1 MAEIIAFPTRGLDN
15 TVPAQRTPITP
26 GMLST
31 IRMPSEAQ
39 ISSDGK
45 RAVFVVWEYVGEE
58 QKQRGRIWTV
68 STEVAEHEVG
78 EPRPL
83 TKGSKSDYCPRWSP
97 DGKRLAYLSVSDS
110 ERAKPQL
117 HIIAAEGGEPE
128 QLCTM
133 PNGVVS
139 LEWSPNGSRIAF
151 LSQEGERPRPDPIVV
166 APERHYRLW
175 TIYPDDDLPQPVTPA
190 ELTVWEYAWSP
201 DSRQLAVY
209 YSVMSGESGWYVG
222 QIGYVAAQGGA
233 VHQLTAL
240 TRQASSLSWSPDG
253 TKLAYVSGEWSD
265 RGLDAGDMF
274 LLPLD
279 GSEPYNL
286 TPGIQC
292 SITWCRWFPDGQRLL
307 FAAYKRVTQQIGIL
321 HTSNGAV
328 RVLDSDFVMRWP
340 VLSATPDLHGFVA
353 LHCTQQ
359 DFYDVWHGT
368 VDDGAEG
375 ITWHRLSRLNP
386 IADETFA
393 LAKTK
398 RIRYPSTDDWEIDAL
413 FTHPSV
419 PKTDGRPPLVVS
431 VHGGPS
437 WAWSDDIGML
447 WTQLLASAG
456 YAVLRPNVRGSWGR
470 GVAFADAV
478 VGDMGGKDFQ
488 DVLHGIDYLVQHNL
502 VDGNRVAIA
511 GWSYGGFMTAWAI
524 SQTTRFRAAVVG
536 AGVSDW
542 HNFHAQSHLSEWDR
556 RFLGADML
564 DHPEVYRERSPITYA
579 RNITTPT
586 LILHGERD
594 FDVPVSQGYALYR
607 ALYEHGIPV
616 EFVIYPREGHG
627 IRERDHQRDLEE
639 RLLRWLEKYL

>member
-1 MAEIIAFPTRGLDN
+1 MSEIITLPTRGVDN
-15 TVPAQRTPITP
+15 TRPANRTPVTP

-31 IRMPSEAQ
+31 MRMPADAQ
-39 ISSDGK
+39 ISPDGK
-45 RAVFVVWEYVGEE
+45 RAAFVVWEYVGGE
-58 QKQRGRIWTV
+58 QRQRGRIWTV
-68 STEVAEHEVG
+68 NTEVADNEVG

-83 TKGSKSDYCPRWSP
+83 TKGPKSDYCPRWSP
-97 DGKRLAYLSVSDS
+97 DGKRLAYLSIDEG

-117 HIIAAEGGEPE
+117 HIISAEGGEPE
-128 QLCTM
+128 QRCMM
-133 PNGVVS
+133 PNGVVN
-139 LEWSPNGSRIAF
+139 LEWSPDGSRIAF
-151 LSQEGERPRPDPIVV
+151 LSLEGEQPKHDPIVV
-166 APERHYRLW
+166 VPERHYRLW
-175 TIYPDDDLPQPVTPA
+175 SIYADYDVPLPVTPA
-190 ELTVWEYAWSP
+190 ELTVWQYEWSP

-209 YSVMSGESGWYVG
+209 YSVMPGESGWYVG
-222 QIGYVAAQGGA
+222 QIGYVSAQGGA
-233 VHQLTAL
+233 VRQLTSL
-240 TRQASSLSWSPDG
+240 TRQASSLAWSADG

-265 RGLDAGDMF
+265 RGQDAGDVF
-274 LLPLD
+274 VLPLD

-292 SITWCRWFPDGQRLL
+292 SISWCRWFPDGHRLL
-307 FAAYKRVTQQIGIL
+307 FAAFQGVTQQIGIL
-321 HTSNGAV
+321 NTTNGAV
-328 RVLDSDFVMRWP
+328 MLLDNDFVMRLP
-340 VLSATPDLHGFVA
+340 VLSATPDLDAFVT
-353 LHCTQQ
+353 LHSTQQ
-359 DFYDVWHGT
+359 QPYDVWHAT
-368 VDDGAEG
+368 LDDGAKG

-386 IADETFA
+386 IAEETFA
-393 LAKTK
+393 LAKTD
-398 RIRYPSTDDWEIDAL
+398 RIRYPSADGWQIDAL

-419 PKTDGRPPLVVS
+419 RKTDGPPPLVVN

-437 WAWSDDIGML
+437 WVWSDDIGMF

-488 DVLHGIDYLVQHNL
+488 DVLHGVDHLIQLGL

-542 HNFHAQSHLSEWDR
+542 HNFHAQSQLSEWDR
-556 RFLGADML
+556 RFLEADML
-564 DHPEVYRERSPITYA
+564 DSSEVYRERSPITYA

-586 LILHGERD
+586 LILHGEKD
-594 FDVPVSQGYALYR
+594 HDVPVSQGYALYR
-607 ALYEHGIPV
+607 ALYERGVPV
-616 EFVIYPREGHG
+616 EFVVYPREGHG
-627 IRERDHQRDLEE
+627 IRERDHQRDMEE